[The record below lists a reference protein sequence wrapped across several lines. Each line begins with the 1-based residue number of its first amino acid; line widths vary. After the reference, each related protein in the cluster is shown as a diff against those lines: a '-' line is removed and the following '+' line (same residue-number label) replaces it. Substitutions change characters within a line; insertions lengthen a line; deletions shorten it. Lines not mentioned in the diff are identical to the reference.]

1 MGYEGGMDLNDSDG
15 NGCGHLGVVVRG
27 ADMHLTVSTFSDRTS
42 TQVVAGLT
50 LEEIDEAIGMLRNA
64 KQAMRVEPNAPPA
77 VDASGR
83 TFSDRPAGWTAAQVG
98 HVLGERG

>member
-1 MGYEGGMDLNDSDG
+1 MQQGMDLNDSDG

-50 LEEIDEAIGMLRNA
+50 LEEIDEAIGMLKNA
-64 KQAMRVEPNAPPA
+64 QQAMRPN
-77 VDASGR
+77 R
-83 TFSDRPAGWTAAQVG
+83 WTAQDVG